1 MQVSQIMKK
10 AYVIDSSLSI
20 KEAAKIMSHKKI
32 GGLLVIK
39 DNKIAGII
47 TERDIISNMSK
58 SNSPVSSIM
67 TKRVISVSSDTEIDE
82 VAKLMCENKI
92 KRVPVIDNGKLLG
105 LVRITDILGKTNSVE
120 EGEFFFS

>member
-1 MQVSQIMKK
+1 MKVSQIMKK
-10 AYVIDSSLSI
+10 AYVIDSSITI

-39 DNKIAGII
+39 NNKIVGIV
-47 TERDIISNMSK
+47 TERDIISNMAK
-58 SNSPVSSIM
+58 SNSQVSDIM
-67 TKRVISVSSDTEIDE
+67 NKGIISVSSDTEIDD

-92 KRVPVIDNGKLLG
+92 KRIPIIDNGKLLG